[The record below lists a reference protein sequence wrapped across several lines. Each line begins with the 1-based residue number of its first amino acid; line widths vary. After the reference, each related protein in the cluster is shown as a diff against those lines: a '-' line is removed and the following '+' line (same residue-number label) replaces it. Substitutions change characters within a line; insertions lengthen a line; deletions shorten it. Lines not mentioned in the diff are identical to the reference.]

1 MTGEMLPWFALVLLL
16 AVVAIVWALRLTPPW
31 VSTVPVDD
39 RDVCGDEPCE
49 VMHCR
54 TCRAPRLSSM
64 HADGS
69 HTCLTCLT
77 TTAGDQ

>member
-1 MTGEMLPWFALVLLL
+1 MTGETLPWFALVLLL
-16 AVVAIVWALRLTPPW
+16 AVVAIVWALRLTPPR
-31 VSTVPVDD
+31 VSAVPAD
-39 RDVCGDEPCE
+39 REVCRDEPCE
-49 VMHCR
+49 MAWCR
-54 TCRAPRLSSM
+54 ECSAHRLSAL